1 MAISIVVA
9 VTDLDWHAF
18 LSQQS
23 DLSEVNFWSPS
34 ALPFHSL
41 QEGELFLFKAK
52 APVDKI
58 VGGGIFAHSTI
69 MPCSY
74 AWEAFGTNNGAASFA
89 EMRNR
94 IVSLQREPAHRLED
108 FEIGCRLIT
117 QPFFLDQSQWF
128 DPPAWS
134 RSIVRH
140 KTYRS
145 DSEAGS
151 HLWNAVQD
159 RLRNNEVVGV
169 GEEAPMYGAPQLVA
183 PRLGQGAFRLKVA
196 DIYSRKCAVTGERTL
211 PALEAA
217 HIRPYSEGGRHDASN
232 GLLLRRDLHSLF
244 DAGYLT
250 VNPAHRLEVSRSI
263 REQFSNGRHY
273 YAMHGSKIFVPDR
286 FDERPKIESLE
297 WHNEHVYRG

>member
-1 MAISIVVA
+1 MSINIVVA

-18 LSQQS
+18 LSGQP
-23 DLSEVNFWSPS
+23 DISEVNFWSPS
-34 ALPFHSL
+34 PTQFRSL
-41 QEGELFLFKAK
+41 REGELFLFKAK
-52 APVDKI
+52 APVNKI

-94 IVSLQREPAHRLED
+94 IVSLKRELTDRFDD
-108 FEIGCRLIT
+108 FEIGCRIIT
-117 QPFFLDQSQWF
+117 QPFFLNRSQWF
-128 DPPAWS
+128 DPPGWS

-140 KTYRS
+140 KTYFS
-145 DSEAGS
+145 DSDEGFM
-151 HLWNAVQD
+151 LWNAVQD
-159 RLRNNEVVGV
+159 RLRSQEAVAVA
-169 GEEAPMYGAPQLVA
+169 EEAPMYGAPQLVA
-183 PRLGQGAFRLKVA
+183 PRLGQGAFRLKVT

-250 VNPAHRLEVSRSI
+250 VSPSLRLEVSRSI

-286 FDERPKIESLE
+286 YEERPTTESLE